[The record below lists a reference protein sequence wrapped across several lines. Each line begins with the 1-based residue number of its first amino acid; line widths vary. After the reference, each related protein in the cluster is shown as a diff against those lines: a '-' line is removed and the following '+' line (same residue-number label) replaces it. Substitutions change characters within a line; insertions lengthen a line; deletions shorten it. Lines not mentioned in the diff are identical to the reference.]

1 MRVKIRYKAVKFTL
15 EKKDTGSSARAGSLE
30 TDHGVIQTPIF
41 MPVGTV
47 GSVKSVPQ
55 SALINEVNADIIL
68 GNTYHL
74 FLRPGMDTMEKAGGL
89 HQFMSWDRPLLTDS
103 GGFQV

>member
-15 EKKDTGSSARAGSLE
+15 ENKDTGSRARAGSLE
-30 TDHGVIQTPIF
+30 TDHGVIQMPIF

-47 GSVKSVPQ
+47 GSVKAVPQ
-55 SALINEVNADIIL
+55 SALINEENADIIL

-74 FLRPGMDTMEKAGGL
+74 YLRPGMDTMERLAACINL
-89 HQFMSWDRPLLTDS
+89 
-103 GGFQV
+103 